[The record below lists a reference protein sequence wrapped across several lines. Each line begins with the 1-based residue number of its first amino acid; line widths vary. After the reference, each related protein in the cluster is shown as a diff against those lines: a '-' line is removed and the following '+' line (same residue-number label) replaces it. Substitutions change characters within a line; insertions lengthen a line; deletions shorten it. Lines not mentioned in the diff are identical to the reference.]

1 MAIGV
6 RIRVAMAGPGQVSV
20 NGPVFAP
27 FAVMLA
33 GSAIVMMK
41 RPA

>member
-6 RIRVAMAGPGQVSV
+6 RIGVSMAGPGQVSV

-27 FAVMLA
+27 LAVMFA

-41 RPA
+41 RSA